1 MSTTRMLIAA
11 MCLLIGALGF
21 VACGGGGDD
30 DDDNDA
36 ANATQQTQDQSGD
49 DADDP
54 TDEPDVTAEPE
65 DPTDA
70 PSDGGNGGGG
80 GGLDAT
86 EACSVITQSEVEAAF
101 GGISMLDPEY
111 IPLPDVPVFSG
122 STAKVASCSYVSTEA
137 TDSLSLTLYSAD
149 ETGAEGL
156 VDLACTNKDS
166 AGIGDKSCW
175 YSEARTEIQM
185 QVGPNFIDLFVTTV
199 DGDSEAILTT
209 LAETAA
215 GRLD

>member
-1 MSTTRMLIAA
+1 MNRARMVIAA
-11 MCLLIGALGF
+11 ICLLLIGALGF
-21 VACGGGGDD
+21 VACGGGDD
-30 DDDNDA
+30 DDDE
-36 ANATQQTQDQSGD
+36 ATAGQQTQDQSGG
-49 DADDP
+49 DP
-54 TDEPDVTAEPE
+54 TDEPDVTAEPA
-65 DPTDA
+65 DQTDA
-70 PSDGGNGGGG
+70 PSDGGNGG